1 MYIRERSQEN
11 KFVMRVFP
19 NTTVNFQKHLE
30 HTRKSTVRVTV
41 GHPTITTREKI

>member
-19 NTTVNFQKHLE
+19 NTTVNFHIYIGAAIACDPAFFRDLMA
-30 HTRKSTVRVTV
+30 
-41 GHPTITTREKI
+41 